1 MEENADEQTAEVTS
15 ELVAVDGDENFY
27 DEIEIEDME
36 FDEELQT
43 YFYPCPC
50 GDRFR
55 ITVDELMDGEEIA
68 SCPSCTL
75 VIRVIYDVEEDSD
88 DESDL
93 NLEAG
98 STAVLAF

>member
-1 MEENADEQTAEVTS
+1 MFSRGVFVSA
-15 ELVAVDGDENFY
+15 

-36 FDEELQT
+36 FDDELQT

-68 SCPSCTL
+68 TCPSCTL
-75 VIRVIYDVEEDSD
+75 VIRVIYELEASSDEEDD
-88 DESDL
+88 LDLESGASL
-93 NLEAG
+93 
-98 STAVLAF
+98 VLAF

>member
-1 MEENADEQTAEVTS
+1 MFARGVSVSA
-15 ELVAVDGDENFY
+15 

-36 FDEELQT
+36 FDDELQT

-68 SCPSCTL
+68 TCPSCTL
-75 VIRVIYDVEEDSD
+75 VIRVIYELEASSDEEDD
-88 DESDL
+88 LDLESGASL
-93 NLEAG
+93 
-98 STAVLAF
+98 VLAF